1 MAAPPWLPAADR
13 IRPVPAGFA
22 LESAKAEEQIHVR
35 TMSKARDTT
44 AVPAGSQATAGKY
57 PGKGFHI
64 GEYVIT
70 DFLGHGSMASVYLAT
85 DSTGH
90 EVALKIFQEGPG
102 VSATMLERFRREA
115 EASKK
120 LRRHPNIMPI
130 YGTGRDGPYH
140 YIAMESIRNSRTLEA
155 ALESTPMSLMRVV
168 EIAIRIARALQ
179 YAHTHN
185 IVHRDVKPTNI
196 MIDEFEEPLLSD
208 FGVAELMDWPSCT
221 LTGALTGTPLYM
233 SPEQARGERVGP
245 ASDIYSLGVVLYE
258 AVTGVMPY
266 GIQHG
271 SPVKEVLE
279 SVKNELPRRPRLFRK
294 EIPPDLEAVL
304 FKALEK
310 EPGDRYVDAE
320 AFARDL
326 ERVQAGRRV
335 SAHRFSI
342 WAYLRHLARRYRQPL
357 LILLAMLALLSGAGL
372 LFRQRLLRTRFE
384 EVVRR
389 AQLKNA
395 LYMLAEAE
403 SGGDFE
409 RETPRAWNDI
419 RMARKAMIGSDW
431 TSARDGFRA
440 AADISRSLGDT
451 RTAAIAELDQAR
463 CEIML
468 NNRRGAQALYHRIL
482 TNPDASPAIANMAQL
497 EYIELALLEGD
508 RARALEVLMLRA
520 PPAEGPIRT
529 AIQGLS
535 GDLSSRRVAEDV
547 EDMQHPFQNDAY
559 VAAAIRAY
567 LDGENRLAAGYIK
580 RALQVSS
587 PPSEWPAPFARLLF
601 NEVDR

>member
-1 MAAPPWLPAADR
+1 
-13 IRPVPAGFA
+13 
-22 LESAKAEEQIHVR
+22 
-35 TMSKARDTT
+35 MSKARDTT